1 MYCSVPGIKV
11 NVNIKV
17 MTMLCKMT
25 ELLAIRDFAIPLTY
39 RGINPFNISDSVRLL
54 RQGSVANQCAGQ
66 IYAIL
71 DLQDFCTNMLNTMCY

>member
-1 MYCSVPGIKV
+1 MYCTVPDVKV

-17 MTMLCKMT
+17 MTMLCEMT
-25 ELLAIRDFAIPLTY
+25 EMLAIRDFAIPLTY
-39 RGINPFNISDSVRLL
+39 RGIYPFSISDCVGLL

-71 DLQDFCTNMLNTMCY
+71 DLQDFCIK